1 MAECG
6 CTYKITIKK
15 TPVGGYG
22 RVDVSHG
29 LHKSHTRTKAEILL
43 EKSIS
48 GSSIM
53 NSEVYGSSGSS
64 IMNSEVYGSSGGS
77 VINLE
82 FDGSS
87 GSSVMNSQSDGNSGS
102 SVMNSEFDGN
112 SGCSV
117 INSDL
122 DDVVHVMPGCS
133 KVIGGKFQIR
143 KGDRDDVARV
153 IINEYNS
160 SASAYIKYLNSI
172 GSEEIA
178 TADQY
183 KGKRI
188 LAN

>member
-1 MAECG
+1 VAECG

-87 GSSVMNSQSDGNSGS
+87 GSSVMNS
-102 SVMNSEFDGN
+102 EFDGN

-122 DDVVHVMPGCS
+122 DDVVDVMPGCS